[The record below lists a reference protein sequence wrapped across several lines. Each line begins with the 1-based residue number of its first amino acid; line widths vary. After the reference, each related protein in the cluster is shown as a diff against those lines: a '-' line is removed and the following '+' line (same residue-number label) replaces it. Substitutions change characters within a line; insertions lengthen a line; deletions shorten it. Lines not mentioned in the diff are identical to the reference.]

1 MLALIRWIRNRV
13 DLADADSS
21 SMTKQW
27 RDGKDACLTLVEP
40 FPEDSGEY
48 QCVAE
53 NAAGSARCVIDLRLI
68 GENL

>member
-1 MLALIRWIRNRV
+1 
-13 DLADADSS
+13 
-21 SMTKQW
+21 MTKQW